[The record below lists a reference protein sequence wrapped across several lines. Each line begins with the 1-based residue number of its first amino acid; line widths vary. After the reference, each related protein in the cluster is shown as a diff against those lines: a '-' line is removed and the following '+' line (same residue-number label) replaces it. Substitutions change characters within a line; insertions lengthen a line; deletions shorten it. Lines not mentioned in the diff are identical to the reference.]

1 MEINL
6 NSLGKHLKLNK
17 QGVKPKKVLNEKEM
31 FVSIVGRFE
40 KSWNQ
45 SFEIYERFKI
55 NLFEYDEQFLITIED
70 LLLAK
75 YGDWKTD
82 IILWYIYSRV
92 DEKGQIYSLKL
103 INEKD
108 EEEKILL
115 ETPAQLWDFI
125 LRVEKIKNKEK

>member
-45 SFEIYERFKI
+45 SFEIYERFRI